1 MRSGGG
7 SRGGPEDVIT
17 VLHDS
22 VQEKQLPNTRLYKT
36 AVLCIGTVSGVD

>member
-1 MRSGGG
+1 MHSGEGWG
-7 SRGGPEDVIT
+7 AKEVIT

-22 VQEKQLPNTRLYKT
+22 VQEKQLPNTRLFKA